1 MVLRVAVD
9 LGARCVRHVF
19 TLAARKSSSRP
30 LSSIA
35 VEAPDSELAPNC
47 LQITTSA
54 AVMTRILKI
63 AVIGQSAF
71 ATDVYRLVKKNGHT
85 VVGVFT
91 IPDKN
96 GREDPLAVA
105 ATADGVPVFKFKS
118 WRLKGLARPEVLQEY
133 QSVGAD
139 LNIMPFCSQ
148 FIPLEVVNHPSL
160 KSICYHPSLLPRH
173 RGASAIS
180 WTMIEGDTKGGFS
193 IFYPDDGLDTGNLL
207 LTRECDISIN
217 DTVDT
222 VYNNF
227 MYPEGVKA
235 MGEAVQMIAEGR
247 APSIKQTEVGATYD
261 AYLNKPEV
269 CRINLQQPAKRIH
282 NFIRGLDSSP
292 GAWAVLEGKETK
304 MFNSRLWYGE
314 VEPGREVEVEGAAR
328 PGLVT
333 RDGLM
338 LAGTDGKWLC
348 VKLLSVAGKFVKAHE
363 FGEEKEEEP
372 ELELNADES
381 AWVEKVRMVWVGILK
396 TSVDN
401 DTDFF
406 GAGAG
411 SMDVVRLIEEVKE
424 VCGVA
429 MTNEDVFMSTQFGE
443 FVRTM
448 IIFSRGGGGK
458 KKQEYPKVRL
468 HANKMDISFPNQL
481 FIDGLFCDATS
492 GKKLRS
498 IDPKDESLICEVESA
513 SPQDV
518 DRACKAA
525 HRAYEGEWGKMN
537 ARDRATIINRLADL
551 MDRDKE
557 ELATIESIDSGAV
570 YTLALKTHIGMSI
583 ATWRYFAGWCDK
595 IEGSTIPINHSSPA
609 NRNLSITRK
618 YPVGVCGLIT
628 PWNYPLMM
636 LSWKMAACLAAG
648 NTVVIKPAQ
657 VSPLTALKF
666 AELTVEAGFPA
677 GVINVLPG
685 TGRMCGQA
693 IADHGL
699 VRKLGFTGSTEI
711 GHTIM
716 RACADSNLKKVSL
729 ELGGKSPLIFFAD
742 CDMEKA
748 VKNALG
754 SVFFNKG
761 ENCIAAGRLFVEET
775 IYDEFLDKVI
785 TETKK
790 MTIGDPLDR
799 SVQHGP
805 QNHLAHMNKLIE
817 YCQTGVKEGAKL
829 VLGGK
834 RIDRPGLFMEPTIFC
849 DVEDDMYL
857 AKEESFGPIMCI
869 SKFNAGDIEGVVKRA
884 NNTEYGLASGVFTKD
899 VNKAL
904 YVSEHLDA
912 GTCFVNVYNK
922 TDVAAPFGGVK
933 ESGFGKDLGREALN
947 EYMKTKTITMEYSI

>member
-1 MVLRVAVD
+1 MA
-9 LGARCVRHVF
+9 
-19 TLAARKSSSRP
+19 K
-30 LSSIA
+30 
-35 VEAPDSELAPNC
+35 N
-47 LQITTSA
+47 
-54 AVMTRILKI
+54 LKI
-63 AVIGQSAF
+63 AIIGQSVF
-71 ATDVYRLVKKNGHT
+71 ATEVYNLVRKNGHT

-96 GREDPLAVA
+96 GREDPLATA
-105 ATADGVPVFKFKS
+105 ASADGVPVFKFKS
-118 WRLKGLARPEVLQEY
+118 WRLKGVARPEVLAEY
-133 QSVGAD
+133 KSVGAD
-139 LNIMPFCSQ
+139 LNVMPYCSQ

-180 WTMIEGDTKGGFS
+180 WTLIEGDTKGGFS
-193 IFYPDDGLDTGNLL
+193 IFYPDDGLDTGDLL
-207 LTRECDISIN
+207 LTRECNVSVN
-217 DTVDT
+217 DTVDSL
-222 VYNNF
+222 YNNF

-235 MGEAVQMIAEGR
+235 MGEAVQMIAEDR
-247 APSIKQTEVGATYD
+247 APMIKQPEVGATYD
-261 AYLNKPEV
+261 AFLNKPEV
-269 CRINLQQPAKRIH
+269 CRVDMSQSAKKIH

-292 GAWAVLEGKETK
+292 GAWANINGQPTK
-304 MFNSRLWYGE
+304 LFNSRLWHGKFEPGME
-314 VEPGREVEVEGAAR
+314 VEIEGAAR
-328 PGLVT
+328 PGMVT
-333 RDGLM
+333 KDGLM
-338 LAGTDGKWLC
+338 ICGTDGKWLN

-363 FGEEKEEEP
+363 FGVEKEEEP
-372 ELELNADES
+372 ELELSADEQ
-381 AWVEKVRMVWVGILK
+381 AVVEKVRGIWSGILK
-396 TSVDN
+396 SSVEN
-401 DTDFF
+401 ETDFF
-406 GAGAG
+406 AAGAG

-424 VCGVA
+424 ASGVTLA
-429 MTNEDVFMSTQFGE
+429 NEDVFMATQFGE
-443 FVRTM
+443 FIRMM

-458 KKQEYPKVRL
+458 KMQEYPKVRMNV
-468 HANKMDISFPNQL
+468 NKMDISFPNQL

-498 IDPKDESLICEVESA
+498 IDPRNEELICEVESA
-513 SPQDV
+513 SSEDV

-525 HRAYEGEWGKMN
+525 QRAFEGEWGKMN
-537 ARDRATIINRLADL
+537 ARDRGAMIMKLADL

-570 YTLALKTHIGMSI
+570 YTLALKTHVGMSI

-595 IEGSTIPINHSSPA
+595 IEGGTVPINHSSPT
-609 NRNLSITRK
+609 NRNLAITRK
-618 YPVGVCGLIT
+618 YPIGVCGLVT

-666 AELTVEAGFPA
+666 AELTVEAGFPP

-716 RACADSNLKKVSL
+716 RSCAESNLKKCSL

-775 IYDEFLDKVI
+775 IYDEFIEKVI
-785 TETKK
+785 AETKK

-817 YCQTGVKEGAKL
+817 FCDTGVKEGAKL

-834 RIDRPGLFMEPTIFC
+834 RLDRPGLFMEPTIFC
-849 DVEDDMYL
+849 DVEDDMFL

-869 SKFNAGDIEGVVKRA
+869 SKFDAGDVEGVVKRA

-922 TDVAAPFGGVK
+922 TDVATPFGGFK

-947 EYMKTKTITMEYSI
+947 EYLKTKTITFEYSL